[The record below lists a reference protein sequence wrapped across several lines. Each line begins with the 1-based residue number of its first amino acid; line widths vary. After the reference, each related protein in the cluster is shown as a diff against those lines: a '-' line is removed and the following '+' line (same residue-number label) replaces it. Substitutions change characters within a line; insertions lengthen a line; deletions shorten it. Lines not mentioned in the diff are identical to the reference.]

1 LEYESNLTITSD
13 STATTV
19 EFNGK
24 IYRKGSSRF
33 DEAAV
38 KVGDAVTN
46 VRTYMFGDEV
56 YICSKA
62 EGEWRCSR
70 IETIVSLSSESS
82 LRTIETIYEK
92 GAMVFEPVGGQR
104 TIEGKTCSQLR
115 INVDVSK
122 LEGKF
127 PLTGNCALGGD

>member
-1 LEYESNLTITSD
+1 VRFAFCVRLPSAKYSSGLIPPSSCPIFSNAKGIQSIVLEYESNLTITSD

-82 LRTIETIYEK
+82 LRTIETI
-92 GAMVFEPVGGQR
+92 
-104 TIEGKTCSQLR
+104 
-115 INVDVSK
+115 
-122 LEGKF
+122 
-127 PLTGNCALGGD
+127 